1 MSRDDTIMT
10 SLLYERAAMCGSWAG
25 DLAVSKEGES
35 IDFYGRRMLKLEKK
49 KRIKSTDTDEQIAV
63 KLTAGFWLAVASIFL
78 EQIAPELLAWIIAA
92 IRKRIWTQQQD

>member
-49 KRIKSTDTDEQIAV
+49 KRIKSTGTDEQIA
-63 KLTAGFWLAVASIFL
+63 KAITPIMAWLFW
-78 EQIAPELLAWIIAA
+78 QIAPELLMWIVEA
-92 IRKRIWTQQQD
+92 IRKRIWQQEAQQ

>member
-35 IDFYGRRMLKLEKK
+35 IDFYGRRMLRLEKK
-49 KRIKSTDTDEQIAV
+49 KRIKSTDTDEQIARAITPIMAW
-63 KLTAGFWLAVASIFL
+63 LFW
-78 EQIAPELLAWIIAA
+78 QIAPELLLWIVAA
-92 IRKRIWTQQQD
+92 IRKRIWQQEAHR

>member
-49 KRIKSTDTDEQIAV
+49 KRIKSTDTDEQIA
-63 KLTAGFWLAVASIFL
+63 KAITPIMAWLFW
-78 EQIAPELLAWIIAA
+78 QIAPELLMWIVEA
-92 IRKRIWTQQQD
+92 IRKRIWQQEKQK

>member
-35 IDFYGRRMLKLEKK
+35 IDFYGRRMLRLEKK
-49 KRIKSTDTDEQIAV
+49 KRIKSTDTDEQIA
-63 KLTAGFWLAVASIFL
+63 KAITPIMAWLFW
-78 EQIAPELLAWIIAA
+78 QIAPELLMWIIAA
-92 IRKRIWTQQQD
+92 IRKRIWQQEAQR

>member
-49 KRIKSTDTDEQIAV
+49 KRIKSTDTDEQIA
-63 KLTAGFWLAVASIFL
+63 KAITPIMAWLFW
-78 EQIAPELLAWIIAA
+78 QIAPELLMWIVAA
-92 IRKRIWTQQQD
+92 IRKRIWQQEAQQ

>member
-35 IDFYGRRMLKLEKK
+35 IDFYGRRMLRLEKK
-49 KRIKSTDTDEQIAV
+49 KRIRSTDTDEQIA
-63 KLTAGFWLAVASIFL
+63 KAITPIMAWLFW
-78 EQIAPELLAWIIAA
+78 QIAPELLMWIVAA
-92 IRKRIWTQQQD
+92 IRKRIWQQEPQH

>member
-35 IDFYGRRMLKLEKK
+35 IDFYGRRMLRLEKK
-49 KRIKSTDTDEQIAV
+49 KRIRSTDTDEQIA
-63 KLTAGFWLAVASIFL
+63 KAITPIMAWLFW
-78 EQIAPELLAWIIAA
+78 QIAPELLMWIVAA
-92 IRKRIWTQQQD
+92 VRKRIWQQETQR

>member
-25 DLAVSKEGES
+25 DLANSADGES

-49 KRIKSTDTDEQIAV
+49 KRIKSTDTDEQIA
-63 KLTAGFWLAVASIFL
+63 KAITPIMAWLFW
-78 EQIAPELLAWIIAA
+78 QIAPELLMWIVAA
-92 IRKRIWTQQQD
+92 IRKRIWQQEAQH

>member
-49 KRIKSTDTDEQIAV
+49 KRIKSTDTDEQIARAITPV
-63 KLTAGFWLAVASIFL
+63 MAWLFW
-78 EQIAPELLAWIIAA
+78 QIAPELLMWIVAA
-92 IRKRIWTQQQD
+92 IRKRIWQQEAQH

>member
-35 IDFYGRRMLKLEKK
+35 IDFYGRRMLRLEKK
-49 KRIKSTDTDEQIAV
+49 KRIKSTDTDEQIA
-63 KLTAGFWLAVASIFL
+63 KAITPIMAWLFWQV
-78 EQIAPELLAWIIAA
+78 APELLMWIVAA
-92 IRKRIWTQQQD
+92 IRKRIWQQEAQR

>member
-10 SLLYERAAMCGSWAG
+10 SLLYERAAQCGSWAG

-49 KRIKSTDTDEQIAV
+49 KRIKSTDTDEEIARAITPIMAW
-63 KLTAGFWLAVASIFL
+63 LFW
-78 EQIAPELLAWIIAA
+78 QIAPELLLWIVAA
-92 IRKRIWTQQQD
+92 IRKRIWQQEPQH

>member
-10 SLLYERAAMCGSWAG
+10 SLLYERASQCGSWAG

-49 KRIKSTDTDEQIAV
+49 KRIKSTDTDEQIA
-63 KLTAGFWLAVASIFL
+63 KAITPIMAWLFW
-78 EQIAPELLAWIIAA
+78 QIAPELLMWIIAA
-92 IRKRIWTQQQD
+92 IRKRIWNADKISER